1 MTIPLSAY
9 ATVPEPDLVF
19 HNSKLDRHPLR
30 GLINHGPFSL
40 RFGAPSC
47 VRFAAVAPLADM
59 ARVDSLIRELDA
71 SATPKE
77 APTYYP
83 EYPGFQTLLRTPIA
97 KLEEDMRFVLP
108 DDLNRLAGAGEKVAL
123 ARALLN
129 EVVKLRTQRH
139 RFDVALVYLPK
150 QWSECFEGENFNLHH
165 FIKAFCA
172 PTAIP
177 IQILNQDSFDRSCR
191 ANVMWG
197 LSVALFAKA
206 RGEPWKLTG
215 LDSREA
221 FIGISYA
228 TRRKRDGDGQEYTT
242 CCSQVFDPDGT
253 GFQFVAYDAK
263 EFEEDRRHNPYLS
276 YYEMQ
281 SVLAKS
287 LHLYQSGHVGRTPK
301 KITIHKNTEF
311 KEEEIEAAL
320 DSFNE
325 GTEVELVQVVQS
337 TDWTGLRYTAG
348 KPAKYGNPAEP
359 PKPHNYPVERGSY
372 VPISETET
380 LAWTQGS
387 VTGVQLHNP
396 RWNVYKEGAL
406 KPTPS
411 PLLLRRFSGE
421 GGWHETINGILALTK
436 MDWNNNTLYKKLP
449 VTMVYSGR
457 FAEIIQQNPE
467 LVDQVFDFRC
477 FM

>member
-1 MTIPLSAY
+1 MTDALPAY
-9 ATVPEPDLVF
+9 AVTPEPELIF
-19 HNSKLDRHPLR
+19 HGGKKDRHPLR
-30 GLINHGPFSL
+30 GLIEHGPFSL
-40 RFGAPSC
+40 RFGAPSV
-47 VRFAAVAPLADM
+47 VRFAVVAPQAEM
-59 ARVDSLIRELDA
+59 TRVDGLIRELSS
-71 SATPKE
+71 SAIPKE

-83 EYPGFQTLLRTPIA
+83 EYPGFEALMRTPIA
-97 KLEEDMRFVLP
+97 KIEDSMRFALP
-108 DDLNRLAGAGEKVAL
+108 DELNRLAAARNKRGL
-123 ARALLN
+123 AQALLN
-129 EVVKLRTQRH
+129 EVSKLRTQRH
-139 RFDVALVYLPK
+139 RFDVALVYLPFA
-150 QWSECFEGENFNLHH
+150 WSHCFEGESFNLHH
-165 FIKAFCA
+165 FIKAYCA
-172 PTAIP
+172 PMGIP

-215 LDSREA
+215 LDPQEA

-228 TRRKRDGDGQEYTT
+228 TRRKTDGSGQEYTT

-263 EFEEDRRHNPYLS
+263 EFTEDRRHNPYLS

-287 LHLYQSGHVGRTPK
+287 LHVYQAGHVGRTPK

-337 TDWTGLRYTAG
+337 TDWTGLRYTTG
-348 KPAKYGNPAEP
+348 KPAQYGNPAE
-359 PKPHNYPVERGSY
+359 KPSAYNYPVERGTY
-372 VPISETET
+372 LPISSSEA
-380 LAWTQGS
+380 LAWSQGS
-387 VTGVQLHNP
+387 VLGVQLKNP
-396 RWNVYKEGAL
+396 RYNVYKEGAL

-411 PLLLRRFSGE
+411 PLLLRRFSGT
-421 GGWHETINGILALTK
+421 GGWHETVNGILALTK

-467 LVDQVFDFRC
+467 LVDQVFDVRC

>member
-1 MTIPLSAY
+1 MTMPLPAY
-9 ATVPEPDLVF
+9 STVPEPKLLF
-19 HNSKLDRHPLR
+19 HNGNTDTHPLR
-30 GLINHGPFSL
+30 GLIDHGPFSL
-40 RFGAPSC
+40 RFGAPST
-47 VRFAAVAPLADM
+47 VRFAMVAPTSDM
-59 ARVDSLIRELDA
+59 ARLDGLVNELGR

-77 APTYYP
+77 ARVYYP
-83 EYPGFQTLLRTPIA
+83 VYPGFEALMRTSIA
-97 KLEEDMRFVLP
+97 PVD
-108 DDLNRLAGAGEKVAL
+108 DDLRFAFPEA
-123 ARALLN
+123 LN
-129 EVVKLRTQRH
+129 ELAKAGNKKGLAQAILNEIIKMRSQKH

-150 QWSECFEGENFNLHH
+150 IWSACFEGESFNLHH
-165 FIKAFCA
+165 FIKAYCA
-172 PTAIP
+172 PTGIP

-206 RGEPWKLTG
+206 KGEPWKVTG
-215 LDSREA
+215 LNQDEA

-228 TRRKRDGDGQEYTT
+228 TRRKSDSDGREYTT

-263 EFEEDRRHNPYLS
+263 EFTEDRRRNPYLS

-287 LHLYQSGHVGRTPK
+287 LNLYQAGHVGRTPR
-301 KITIHKNTEF
+301 KITIHKNSEF
-311 KEEEIEAAL
+311 KDEEIEAAF

-325 GTEVELVQVVQS
+325 GTEVELVQIVQA
-337 TDWTGLRYTAG
+337 TDWVGLQYTKG
-348 KPAKYGNPAEP
+348 KKAWNGNPAEP
-359 PKPHNYPVERGSY
+359 PKPHMFPIARGSY
-372 VPISETET
+372 VPISGNEA
-380 LAWTQGS
+380 LAWSQGS
-387 VTGVQLHNP
+387 VTGVNLKNS
-396 RWNVYKEGAL
+396 RYSIYKERVL

-411 PLLLRRFSGE
+411 PLLLRRYSGS
-421 GGWHETINGILALTK
+421 GGWHETVKGLLALTK

-457 FAEIIQQNPE
+457 FAEIIQHNPQ

>member
-1 MTIPLSAY
+1 MTTPLPAY
-9 ATVPEPDLVF
+9 TTVPEPELVF
-19 HNSKLDRHPLR
+19 HNGGKDQHPLR

-40 RFGAPSC
+40 IFGAPSV
-47 VRFAAVAPLADM
+47 VRFAIVAPQADM
-59 ARVDSLIRELDA
+59 ARIDGLVRELNAKA
-71 SATPKE
+71 SPKE
-77 APTYYP
+77 AATYYP
-83 EYPGFQTLLRTPIA
+83 EFPGFEALFRTPIDKVDPNA
-97 KLEEDMRFVLP
+97 RLALP
-108 DDLNRLAGAGEKVAL
+108 DELNRLAGSRDKIGL
-123 ARALLN
+123 AKALLN
-129 EVVKLRTQRH
+129 EIVKLRSQRQ
-139 RFDVALVYLPK
+139 RFDVALVYLPRR
-150 QWSECFEGENFNLHH
+150 WSDCFEGENFNLHH
-165 FIKAFCA
+165 FLKAYCA
-172 PTAIP
+172 PTGVP

-206 RGEPWKLTG
+206 GGEPWKLTG
-215 LDSREA
+215 LNSQEA

-228 TRRKRDGDGQEYTT
+228 TRRKTDGTGQEYTT

-263 EFEEDRRHNPYLS
+263 EFTEDRRHNPYLS

-287 LHLYQSGHVGRTPK
+287 LHVYQSGHAGQTPK

-325 GTEVELVQVVQS
+325 GTEVELVQIVQS
-337 TDWTGLRYTAG
+337 TDWTGLRYTTG
-348 KPAKYGNPAEP
+348 KQHLNGNPAEP
-359 PKPHNYPVERGSY
+359 PKPYNYPVERGTY
-372 VPISETET
+372 LPISASEA
-380 LAWTQGS
+380 LAWSQGS
-387 VTGVQLHNP
+387 VTGVQLQNP
-396 RWNVYKEGAL
+396 RFNVYKEGAL

-411 PLLLRRFSGE
+411 PLLLRRYSGD

-457 FAEIIQQNPE
+457 FAEIVQQNPE

>member
-1 MTIPLSAY
+1 MTDAFPAY
-9 ATVPEPDLVF
+9 TVAPEPELIF
-19 HNSKLDRHPLR
+19 HGGRTDRHPLR

-40 RFGAPSC
+40 KFGAPSV
-47 VRFAAVAPLADM
+47 VRFAVVALHADM
-59 ARVDSLIRELDA
+59 ARIDGLVRELG
-71 SATPKE
+71 SSVMPKE
-77 APTYYP
+77 APAYYP
-83 EYPGFQTLLRTPIA
+83 AYPGFEALMRTPIA
-97 KLEEDMRFVLP
+97 DVEDAMRFVLP
-108 DDLNRLAGAGEKVAL
+108 DELNRLAAVQDKMGL

-129 EVVKLRTQRH
+129 EVIKLRAERY
-139 RFDVALVYLPK
+139 RFDVALVYLPRA
-150 QWSECFEGENFNLHH
+150 WSDCFEGESFNLHH
-165 FIKAFCA
+165 FIKAYCA
-172 PTAIP
+172 PTGIP

-215 LDSREA
+215 LDPQEA

-228 TRRKRDGDGQEYTT
+228 TRRKTDGSGQEYTT

-263 EFEEDRRHNPYLS
+263 EFTEDRRHNPYLS

-287 LHLYQSGHVGRTPK
+287 LHVYQSGHVGRTPK

-311 KEEEIEAAL
+311 KKEEIEAAL
-320 DSFNE
+320 NSFNE
-325 GTEVELVQVVQS
+325 GTEVELVQIVQS
-337 TDWTGLRYTAG
+337 TDWMGLRYTSG
-348 KPAKYGNPAEP
+348 KTAQYGNPAEK
-359 PKPHNYPVERGSY
+359 PKAYNYPVERGTY
-372 VPISETET
+372 MPISSSEA
-380 LAWTQGS
+380 LAWSQGS
-387 VTGVQLHNP
+387 VVGVQLKNP
-396 RWNVYKEGAL
+396 GYNIYKEGAL

-411 PLLLRRFSGE
+411 PLLLRRFSGD
-421 GGWHETINGILALTK
+421 GGWHETVNGILALTK

-457 FAEIIQQNPE
+457 FAEIIQQNPK
-467 LVDQVFDFRC
+467 LVDQIFDFRC

>member
-1 MTIPLSAY
+1 MTDALPAY
-9 ATVPEPDLVF
+9 SIAPEPELIF
-19 HNSKLDRHPLR
+19 HGGRTDRHPLR

-40 RFGAPSC
+40 RFGAPSV
-47 VRFAAVAPLADM
+47 VRFAVVAPQADLARIDGL
-59 ARVDSLIRELDA
+59 VRELG
-71 SATPKE
+71 SPVKPKE
-77 APTYYP
+77 APAYYP
-83 EYPGFQTLLRTPIA
+83 EYPGFEELMRTPIA
-97 KLEEDMRFVLP
+97 DVDDAMRFALP
-108 DDLNRLAGAGEKVAL
+108 DELDRLAAARDKMGL

-129 EVVKLRTQRH
+129 EVIKLRAERQ
-139 RFDVALVYLPK
+139 RFDVALVYLPRA
-150 QWSECFEGENFNLHH
+150 WSDCFEGESFNLHH
-165 FIKAFCA
+165 FIKAYCA
-172 PTAIP
+172 PTGIP
-177 IQILNQDSFDRSCR
+177 IQILNQESFDRSCR

-215 LDSREA
+215 LDPQEA

-228 TRRKRDGDGQEYTT
+228 TRRKNDGSGQEYTT

-263 EFEEDRRHNPYLS
+263 EFTEDRRHNPYLS
-276 YYEMQ
+276 YFEMQ

-287 LHLYQSGHVGRTPK
+287 LHVYQSGHVGRTPK

-325 GTEVELVQVVQS
+325 GTEVELVQIVQS
-337 TDWTGLRYTAG
+337 TDWTGLRYTPG
-348 KPAKYGNPAEP
+348 KPSQYGNPAEK
-359 PKPHNYPVERGSY
+359 PKPYNYPVERGTY
-372 VPISETET
+372 VPVSSSEA
-380 LAWTQGS
+380 LAWSQGS
-387 VTGVQLHNP
+387 VLGVQLQNS
-396 RWNVYKEGAL
+396 RYNVYKEGAL

-411 PLLLRRFSGE
+411 PLLLRRFSGD
-421 GGWHETINGILALTK
+421 GGWHETVSGILALTK

>member
-1 MTIPLSAY
+1 MTDALPAY
-9 ATVPEPDLVF
+9 SIAPEPELVF
-19 HNSKLDRHPLR
+19 HGGSTDRHPLR
-30 GLINHGPFSL
+30 GLTNHGPFSL
-40 RFGAPSC
+40 RFGAPSV
-47 VRFAAVAPLADM
+47 VRFAVVAPQADLARIDGL
-59 ARVDSLIRELDA
+59 VRELGSPA
-71 SATPKE
+71 KPKE
-77 APTYYP
+77 APAYYP
-83 EYPGFQTLLRTPIA
+83 EYPGFETLMRTPIA
-97 KLEEDMRFVLP
+97 DVDDAMRFALP
-108 DDLNRLAGAGEKVAL
+108 DELNRLAAAHDKMGL

-129 EVVKLRTQRH
+129 EVIKLRAERH
-139 RFDVALVYLPK
+139 RFDVALVYLPRA
-150 QWSECFEGENFNLHH
+150 WSDCFEGESFNLHH
-165 FIKAFCA
+165 FIKAYCA
-172 PTAIP
+172 PTGIP

-215 LDSREA
+215 LDPQEA

-228 TRRKRDGDGQEYTT
+228 TRRKNDGSGQEYTT

-263 EFEEDRRHNPYLS
+263 EFTEDRRHNPYLS
-276 YYEMQ
+276 YFEMQ

-287 LHLYQSGHVGRTPK
+287 LHVYQSGHVGRTPK

-311 KEEEIEAAL
+311 KEEEIKAAL
-320 DSFNE
+320 DSFND
-325 GTEVELVQVVQS
+325 GTEVELVQIVQS
-337 TDWTGLRYTAG
+337 TDWTGLRYTSG
-348 KPAKYGNPAEP
+348 KSAQYGNPAEK
-359 PKPHNYPVERGSY
+359 PKPYNYPVERGTY
-372 VPISETET
+372 VPMSSSEA
-380 LAWTQGS
+380 LAWSQGS
-387 VTGVQLHNP
+387 VLGVQLQNP
-396 RWNVYKEGAL
+396 RYNVYKEGAL

-411 PLLLRRFSGE
+411 PLLLRRFSGD
-421 GGWHETINGILALTK
+421 GGWHETVSGILALTK